1 MPSLL
6 SLLEMERLRCPD
18 ASDEECVRAVAA
30 DLVDQLG
37 ISEPPV
43 DVAMVASMLDVAEVR
58 PDWELDVAGCLIC
71 NGSTAEIRV
80 RGTDPTVRQ
89 RFTVC
94 HECAHIFFP
103 GYQLVPRYR
112 CDPGDSRID
121 EVRLERLCDVGASE
135 LLLPRRLFEPAA
147 YEAGFGLDS
156 LENLAHAFNASLPA
170 TGRRLLDNVDAPAAL
185 LSFEPGLSARDRKTG
200 APPKLRLQYAITTGD
215 WPYFRRNKSVEVN
228 SAFDR
233 AQEGEIVRQE
243 RSTITGICVDEIE
256 VVVDARLFPYSK
268 AGGGQVPRVLALV
281 RQTNG
286 HIAA

>member
-1 MPSLL
+1 MPGLL

-30 DLVDQLG
+30 NLVDELG

-43 DVAMVASMLDVAEVR
+43 DVAMVASMLDVAEVQL
-58 PDWELDVAGCLIC
+58 DWELDVAGCLVC

-112 CDPGDSRID
+112 CDPGDTRID
-121 EVRLERLCDVGASE
+121 EIRLERLCDVGASE

-147 YEAGFGLDS
+147 QDAGFGLDG
-156 LENLAHAFNASLPA
+156 LESLAHAFNSSLPA
-170 TGRRLLDNVDAPAAL
+170 TGRRLLDSVDVPAAL
-185 LSFEPGLSARDRKTG
+185 LSFEPGHSARDLKIG

-215 WPYFRRNKSVEVN
+215 WPFFRQNKSVEVN

-243 RSTITGICVDEIE
+243 RSTITGLCAADIE
-256 VVVDARLFPYSK
+256 VVVDARLFPYTK
-268 AGGGQVPRVLALV
+268 AGAGQVPRVLALV
-281 RQTNG
+281 RWADS